1 MEKAIYTCSGQVEGA
16 SCEDF
21 ISNGNQSV
29 TITTGETISIK
40 FDLEDRWYDV
50 SLVDFTK
57 ESIIKVLEIISGK
70 EVTLI
75 ENKETMAM

>member
-1 MEKAIYTCSGQVEGA
+1 MEKAIYICSGQVEGA
-16 SCEDF
+16 SWEDF
-21 ISNGNQSV
+21 ISDGNHNV
-29 TITTGETISIK
+29 TITKGVTTSITY
-40 FDLEDRWYDV
+40 DLEDRWYDV